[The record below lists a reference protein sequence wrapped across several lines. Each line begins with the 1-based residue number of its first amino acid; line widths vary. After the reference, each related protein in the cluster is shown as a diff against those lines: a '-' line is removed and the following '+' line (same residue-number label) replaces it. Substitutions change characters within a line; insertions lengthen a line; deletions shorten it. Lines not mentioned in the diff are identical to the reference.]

1 MLVNLPL
8 GKAAEE
14 LRDYIL
20 WVGEQHRK
28 PPAVREGL
36 MRWVEA
42 WQHNFNANRPA
53 AEIVVDAM
61 ARYILHLRSQG
72 ASSRTLSEV
81 YSDLNAAGALV
92 MMYHLPDGKSTER
105 ILRDFDGPPWTLEYA
120 RKFSDSSDAIARYG
134 RNLEGFGRF
143 LHQSGLLPSP

>member
-8 GKAAEE
+8 ERAAEE

-20 WVGEQHRK
+20 WIREQHRK

-36 MRWVEA
+36 MTWVEN
-42 WQHNFNANRPA
+42 WQHDFNANRPA

-61 ARYILHLRSQG
+61 ARYMLHLRSQG
-72 ASSRTLSEV
+72 ASSRKLSEV

-92 MMYHLPDGKSTER
+92 MMYEPLDGKSAER
-105 ILRDFDGPPWTLEYA
+105 ILRGLDGSPWTLEYA
-120 RKFSDSSDAIARYG
+120 RKFTDSSGAIARYR

-143 LHQSGLLPSP
+143 LHQSGLL